1 MEMQE
6 LFMYYIHIIV
16 SEYVVI
22 RIIHILGFAGITVA
36 ECDLE
41 SPLKFPARNGRARA
55 RHKPS
60 FCAGQGFAQK
70 MALGSVIL

>member
-6 LFMYYIHIIV
+6 VFMYYIHIIV

-36 ECDLE
+36 E
-41 SPLKFPARNGRARA
+41 
-55 RHKPS
+55 
-60 FCAGQGFAQK
+60 
-70 MALGSVIL
+70 M

>member
-1 MEMQE
+1 MEV
-6 LFMYYIHIIV
+6 I
-16 SEYVVI
+16 YVMEFV
-22 RIIHILGFAGITVA
+22 
-36 ECDLE
+36 EQ
-41 SPLKFPARNGRARA
+41 SPLKFPAQNGRARA